1 MTTEKHDP
9 WALLREAREALVRA
23 ENRMM
28 APPHQ
33 VPDVIERIDAALAEH
48 EAEGDK
54 LVFTRVG
61 PCLKDQHGDEWWNAG
76 FLRLAQSDKDS
87 LRRVTDII
95 QYGAKAEDERD
106 KAQRENERL
115 AGKLKAIKTL
125 LDAPMEEE

>member
-1 MTTEKHDP
+1 MTNAELL
-9 WALLREAREALVRA
+9 ALLREAREDVDAMGNGDLCRAIDRALA
-23 ENRMM
+23 I
-28 APPHQ
+28 H
-33 VPDVIERIDAALAEH
+33 DAALAER

-95 QYGAKAEDERD
+95 QHGAKAEDERD

-115 AGKLKAIKTL
+115 VGKLKAIKTL